1 MTPSIYGIGLAYPIQ
16 LNSSGSKLQ
25 LVSNEDIV
33 LRSIEQIIMT
43 DVFERPFLVRNGIP
57 FGTRVSRAL
66 FEPPEVFIDIFRYE
80 VPRAL
85 STWEPRIAVLSAD
98 AMQAVDNRNLV
109 QGIVRFRFRA
119 TGQQQNFVRP
129 YQLTK
134 MI

>member
-1 MTPSIYGIGLAYPIQ
+1 MTPSIYGTGLQYPIQ
-16 LNSSGSKLQ
+16 LNSSGSKPKT
-25 LVSNEDIV
+25 VSNEELV
-33 LRSIEQIIMT
+33 MLSIEQIIMT

-57 FGTRVSRAL
+57 FGTRVSRSL

-85 STWEPRIAVLSAD
+85 NAWEPRIAVLSAD
-98 AMQAVDNRNLV
+98 AVQAVDNQHTV
-109 QGIVRFRFRA
+109 QGVVRFRFRA

-134 MI
+134 TT